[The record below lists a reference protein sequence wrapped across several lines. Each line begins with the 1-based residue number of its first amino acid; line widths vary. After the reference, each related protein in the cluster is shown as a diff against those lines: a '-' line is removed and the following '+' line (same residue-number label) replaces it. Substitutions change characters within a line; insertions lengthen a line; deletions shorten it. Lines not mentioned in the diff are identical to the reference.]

1 MYMTNEKFVV
11 SASPHIVS
19 ENTTQRAMLD
29 VIIAL
34 MPALLAGWYIF
45 GLRALLVAVV
55 CVCTSVVAEFV
66 YQWLY
71 FGVQIKNEQGMA
83 FGKALS
89 LAGKKSTIG
98 DLSAAV
104 TGLLLALNMPPS
116 IPLWMVMIGC
126 VFAIVLV
133 KQLFGG
139 LGHNFVNP
147 ALAARAFMLSAWPV
161 QMTSFSGPV
170 GSFAK
175 FSVDAVSSATPL
187 SALKQT
193 GNAAATLQD
202 AFFGNIGGCIGEVC
216 ALAILIGA
224 IYLLMRGVIDL
235 RIPLMFLGTFAVLTF
250 FFGTYKYDLQFVL
263 LSLCSGGIMLGAWF
277 MATDYVTTPVT
288 KGGHWIFGLGC
299 GIITFA
305 IRRFGGYPEGVT
317 YAILLMNI
325 ASPLIDKLVHP
336 RVFGEV
342 KKRG

>member
-1 MYMTNEKFVV
+1 MANEKFVV

-34 MPALLAGWYIF
+34 MPALLAGWYYF
-45 GLRALLVAVV
+45 GLRVLILAVV

-71 FGVQIKNEQGMA
+71 FGMLIKNAQGIG
-83 FGKALS
+83 FGQALS
-89 LAGKKSTIG
+89 MASEKTAIG

-104 TGLLLALNMPPS
+104 TGLLLAFNMPPS
-116 IPLWMVMIGC
+116 MPLWMVMIGC
-126 VFAIVLV
+126 VFAIVIA

-161 QMTSFSGPV
+161 QMTAFSNPV

-175 FSVDAVSSATPL
+175 FSVDAASSATPL

-193 GNAAATLQD
+193 GDISVTLQD
-202 AFFGNIGGCIGEVC
+202 AFFGNIGGCVGEVC
-216 ALAILIGA
+216 TLAILIGA
-224 IYLLMRGVIDL
+224 IYLLLRGVIDL
-235 RIPLMFLGTFAVLTF
+235 RIPLTFLGTLAVLTF
-250 FFGTYKYDLQFVL
+250 LFGTYKYDLQFVL
-263 LSLCSGGIMLGAWF
+263 LSLCSGGVMLGAWF

-288 KGGHWIFGLGC
+288 KGGHLIFGIGC